1 MGQIEYSLKSRGF
14 KQLMAV
20 SLGHFTN
27 DFYVGI
33 IAPISVYFAYKLG
46 LNLTQQGLISVAVLV
61 FASLLQPVF
70 GLLSDKKG
78 KPKHLIIS
86 ILWISILISLSG
98 VINNFYILLL
108 VIALGSAASAL
119 YHPLGSTT
127 AVTLGRRS
135 KGTSLSIFMTIGG
148 FAGTASSIVG
158 LWIASKF
165 GIEKIIFLALP
176 GALVALFMYYAGVQN
191 IKIDT
196 LENRK
201 KDNIGDK
208 IEEVKKLNLSKKSMF
223 WLGILLYISIM
234 KVLGGRFVITYG
246 IQILSLKS
254 FAYGA
259 ALLSIHLLG
268 IPVGTMSGG
277 ILIDKIGEKKVFVF
291 GMLLSLL
298 SLSLIGYGGSWIAAV
313 GVGIL
318 GFCSSLTNTVGVLVS
333 HKIIPDSQSFATGI
347 IMGIPGGIGSLA
359 MIIFSGL
366 ADVNGLIY
374 SVKALIFPFAV
385 ATVLTYFM
393 LYRRNQ

>member
-1 MGQIEYSLKSRGF
+1 MAQLEYSLKNKGF
-14 KQLMAV
+14 KQLIAV

-61 FASLLQPVF
+61 FSSLLQPLF

-86 ILWISILISLSG
+86 IIWIATLISLSG

-108 VIALGSAASAL
+108 VIALGSSASAL

-148 FAGTASSIVG
+148 FAGTVASVVG
-158 LWIASKF
+158 LWIASSF
-165 GIEKIIFLALP
+165 GIEKIVFLVVP
-176 GALVALFMYYAGVQN
+176 GMLVAGFMYCSGVQN

-196 LENRK
+196 FENRK
-201 KDNIGDK
+201 KDNIGNK
-208 IEEVKKLNLSKKSMF
+208 IEEVKKLKLTKKSMF
-223 WLGILLYISIM
+223 WLGVLLYISIM
-234 KVLGGRFVITYG
+234 KVLSGRFIITYA
-246 IQILSLKS
+246 IQILSLKN
-254 FAYGA
+254 FAYGVV
-259 ALLSIHLLG
+259 LLSIHLLG
-268 IPVGTMSGG
+268 RPIGTMVGG
-277 ILIDKIGEKKVFVF
+277 ILIDKIGDKKVFIF
-291 GMLLSLL
+291 GMFLSLL
-298 SLSLIGYGGSWIAAV
+298 SLSLIGYGSSWIAAV

-318 GFCSSLTNTVGVLVS
+318 GFCSCLTNTVGVLVS

-347 IMGIPGGIGSLA
+347 IMGIPGGVGSLT
-359 MIIFSGL
+359 MIIFSGI
-366 ADVNGLIY
+366 ADANGLIY
-374 SVKALIFPFAV
+374 SVKALILPFAV
-385 ATVLTYFM
+385 ATVLTFFM

>member
-1 MGQIEYSLKSRGF
+1 MGQIEYSLKNIGF

-86 ILWISILISLSG
+86 IVWISVLISLSG

-148 FAGTASSIVG
+148 FAGTAASIVG

-165 GIEKIIFLALP
+165 GIEKIIFLILP
-176 GALVALFMYYAGVQN
+176 GALVALYMYYSGVQN
-191 IKIDT
+191 VKIDT
-196 LENRK
+196 YENRK

-208 IEEVKKLNLSKKSMF
+208 IEEVKKLNLTKKSMF

-234 KVLGGRFVITYG
+234 KVLGGRFIITYG
-246 IQILSLKS
+246 IQILTLKN

-268 IPVGTMSGG
+268 IPIGTMSGG
-277 ILIDKIGEKKVFVF
+277 ILIDKIGEKKVFIF
-291 GMLLSLL
+291 GMLLSLS
-298 SLSLIGYGGSWIAAV
+298 SLTLIGYGSSWIAAV

-318 GFCSSLTNTVGVLVS
+318 GFCYSLTNTVGVLVS

-366 ADVNGLIY
+366 ADANGLIY
-374 SVKALIFPFAV
+374 SVKALILPFAA
-385 ATVLTYFM
+385 ATALTYFM

>member
-1 MGQIEYSLKSRGF
+1 MAQIEYSLENKGF

-27 DFYVGI
+27 DFYVAT

-61 FASLLQPVF
+61 FSSLLQPVF

-86 ILWISILISLSG
+86 IIWIAALISLSG
-98 VINNFYILLL
+98 IINNFYILLI
-108 VIALGSAASAL
+108 VIALGSSASAL

-127 AVTLGRRS
+127 AVTLGRKS

-148 FAGTASSIVG
+148 FAGPVASIVG
-158 LWIASKF
+158 LWIAASF
-165 GIEKIIFLALP
+165 GIEKIVFLVVP
-176 GALVALFMYYAGVQN
+176 GILVAGFMYYSGVQN

-196 LENRK
+196 FENRK
-201 KDNIGDK
+201 KDNIENK
-208 IEEVKKLNLSKKSMF
+208 IEEVKKLSLTKKSMF
-223 WLGILLYISIM
+223 WLGILIYISIM
-234 KVLGGRFVITYG
+234 KVLSGRFIITYG

-254 FAYGA
+254 FTYGA
-259 ALLSIHLLG
+259 ILLSIHLLG
-268 IPVGTMSGG
+268 RPIGTMTGG
-277 ILIDKIGEKKVFVF
+277 ILIDKIGDKKVFIF
-291 GMLLSLL
+291 GMFLSLL
-298 SLSLIGYGGSWIAAV
+298 SLSLIGYGNSWLTAL
-313 GVGIL
+313 GVGSL

-347 IMGIPGGIGSLA
+347 IMGIPGGVGSLT

-374 SVKALIFPFAV
+374 SVKALILPFAI
-385 ATVLTYFM
+385 ATILTYFM
-393 LYRRNQ
+393 LYRRDQ